1 MLEATFLII
10 LFATVSPVQARPSIG
25 AWLSNFGYL
34 SRRQRRLSWWKCR
47 PLSQKIPQKRLVTP
61 SSGRLLKSG
70 CFRRSALVWLR
81 LGVLER
87 RVGGCSRHRAL
98 GFNLNVRGFFPTP
111 AETPTPTP

>member
-61 SSGRLLKSG
+61 SSGRFRKSG

-87 RVGGCSRHRAL
+87 RLWGGFQTLAL
-98 GFNLNVRGFFPTP
+98 RFTLQFD
-111 AETPTPTP
+111 

>member
-1 MLEATFLII
+1 MLEATFLKI

-61 SSGRLLKSG
+61 SSGRFRKSG

-87 RVGGCSRHRAL
+87 RFGGCSKHL
-98 GFNLNVRGFFPTP
+98 GLVFMLMLAVFFPTLGEP
-111 AETPTPTP
+111 

>member
-1 MLEATFLII
+1 MLEATFLKI

-61 SSGRLLKSG
+61 SSGRFRKSG

-87 RVGGCSRHRAL
+87 RVGGLSTKRVPDFKL
-98 GFNLNVRGFFPTP
+98 EVTGFFPTHG
-111 AETPTPTP
+111 